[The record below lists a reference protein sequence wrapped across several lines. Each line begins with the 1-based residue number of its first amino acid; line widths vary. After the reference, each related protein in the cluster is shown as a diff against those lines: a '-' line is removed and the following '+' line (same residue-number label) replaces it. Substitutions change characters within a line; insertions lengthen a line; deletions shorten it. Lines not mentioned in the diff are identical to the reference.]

1 MSFEGLP
8 RHIQDAFSQRGFTE
22 LTAVQQRVL
31 DPALAGKDLRISS
44 QTGSG
49 KTAAVGILLA
59 PLFAEAKSTGKPRAL
74 VICPTREL
82 AQQVRS
88 ELSWVLA
95 GGEGAET
102 TRIGV
107 VTGGTSMRD
116 EMRTMS
122 RGADLVV
129 GTPGR
134 LLDHLK
140 RGTVVVED
148 IRAVVLDEADQMLD
162 LGFRED
168 LEAIL
173 EKLPKERQTHMM
185 SATFSRPVLVL
196 ANRYQKN
203 AVHLEATRLGAANVD
218 IAHVA
223 HLVKAE
229 QRDDALVNLL
239 LLAPDE
245 LTLVFVKTRIDA
257 TKVAHHLAKSGFSA
271 AALHGDMEQRERT
284 RVLDGFRQGQI
295 KILVATDVAARGIDV
310 LDITRV
316 IQADLP
322 GDPEALTHRSG
333 RTGRA
338 GKKGLNVMLVPMNA
352 REQAL
357 RLLGRAKA
365 TVVWRPLPTA
375 DEIHASADARL
386 EAQLIAPLGDE
397 APDFRQRRLAAR
409 LVRDVDPFTLV
420 VRLLR
425 FAGHDGPCAPKVL
438 TVVEPPKM
446 PAGGYPVTARVDRA
460 RPPWKRKTGPYA
472 GPKPGPNRGP
482 QR

>member
-1 MSFEGLP
+1 MSFERLP
-8 RHIQDAFSQRGFTE
+8 RHIKDAFSQRGFTE

-148 IRAVVLDEADQMLD
+148 IRAVVRF
-162 LGFRED
+162 G
-168 LEAIL
+168 
-173 EKLPKERQTHMM
+173 
-185 SATFSRPVLVL
+185 SR
-196 ANRYQKN
+196 
-203 AVHLEATRLGAANVD
+203 
-218 IAHVA
+218 
-223 HLVKAE
+223 
-229 QRDDALVNLL
+229 
-239 LLAPDE
+239 
-245 LTLVFVKTRIDA
+245 
-257 TKVAHHLAKSGFSA
+257 
-271 AALHGDMEQRERT
+271 
-284 RVLDGFRQGQI
+284 
-295 KILVATDVAARGIDV
+295 
-310 LDITRV
+310 
-316 IQADLP
+316 
-322 GDPEALTHRSG
+322 
-333 RTGRA
+333 
-338 GKKGLNVMLVPMNA
+338 
-352 REQAL
+352 
-357 RLLGRAKA
+357 
-365 TVVWRPLPTA
+365 
-375 DEIHASADARL
+375 
-386 EAQLIAPLGDE
+386 
-397 APDFRQRRLAAR
+397 
-409 LVRDVDPFTLV
+409 
-420 VRLLR
+420 
-425 FAGHDGPCAPKVL
+425 
-438 TVVEPPKM
+438 
-446 PAGGYPVTARVDRA
+446 ARVCA
-460 RPPWKRKTGPYA
+460 
-472 GPKPGPNRGP
+472 
-482 QR
+482 